1 MSTLS
6 NVAIMRNYLIKHVST
21 YDLKQE
27 WIEEMN
33 LEELEYYYNMDL
45 FPYENR
51 GPEL

>member
-1 MSTLS
+1 MKKS
-6 NVAIMRNYLIKHVST
+6 NVAIMRGYLIKHASK
-21 YDLKQE
+21 YELEPE
-27 WIEEMN
+27 WVQAMN